1 MRLFPTRRHRPTAA
15 QLPAGTTRTAAG
27 RLADHAR
34 IIAAA
39 LAAAGSVLASLGCS
53 PRDPATPVTSAEQ
66 TPPPN
71 PQAAANP
78 IAAPLST
85 GVPAPDLAAAFAYSR
100 EHQGDGVLVLR
111 NGTEVA
117 AEFGNGFAATTPH
130 LLASGTKSF
139 SGIAA
144 ALAVADGLL
153 SLDERVSDTITEWR
167 GDDAKRDVTVRQL
180 LSLSA
185 GIESL
190 SAVIDNPRNARA
202 AGVTDRAQASIQAR
216 SIARPGARFI
226 YGPSSFYVF
235 GELMR
240 RKLTAAG
247 TGDADIVAYLDRRV
261 FQPLGIAPRFL
272 RDEAGN
278 ANLPG
283 GCRVS
288 ARDWAVFGEMVR
300 RGGVHVDAQGHE
312 VRILDQ
318 AGLDELLRP
327 HGPNVRYGLT
337 WWLLRPGDAD
347 PEDAIAADL
356 AADRLDAAGNGPIRR
371 AMRDRLRARAEAAI
385 AADAAERT
393 EQPIS
398 GYMAAGKGKQRL
410 YVIPEHGLT
419 IVRFGDINGGRDF
432 SDARFLE
439 LVREGLELPSPQR

>member
-1 MRLFPTRRHRPTAA
+1 VLLVGRGSSVVYRKAYGQRALEPIPEPMTVDTIFDLASLTKPIATATA
-15 QLPAGTTRTAAG
+15 VMQLVEDG
-27 RLADHAR
+27 RLRLDDRVANHLPDFGRHGKDTITVRHLLTHVSGLRGDLDLEDPWVGRDTAL
-34 IIAAA
+34 A
-39 LAAAGSVLASLGCS
+39 LAAEEIPL
-53 PRDPATPVTSAEQ
+53 
-66 TPPPN
+66 
-71 PQAAANP
+71 
-78 IAAPLST
+78 AAP
-85 GVPAPDLAAAFAYSR
+85 G
-100 EHQGDGVLVLR
+100 E
-111 NGTEVA
+111 
-117 AEFGNGFAATTPH
+117 
-130 LLASGTKSF
+130 
-139 SGIAA
+139 
-144 ALAVADGLL
+144 
-153 SLDERVSDTITEWR
+153 
-167 GDDAKRDVTVRQL
+167 
-180 LSLSA
+180 
-185 GIESL
+185 
-190 SAVIDNPRNARA
+190 
-202 AGVTDRAQASIQAR
+202 
-216 SIARPGARFI
+216 RFI

-261 FQPLGIAPRFL
+261 FRPLGIAPRFL

-385 AADAAERT
+385 AADAAEHT